1 MKELRLLPARTLYLL
16 GLLGAAKAAAL
27 IGLATAIAGGVV
39 AVATHH
45 AVGSLLA
52 LGLVAAIAR
61 ALIAWAQRFTSSRA
75 LLGQKERLRSAL
87 AARAVGGDDGSPAAI
102 ATLATQGLDELDKYY
117 TVYLPA
123 LVTAATVPLIVGARI
138 LFADWVSAL
147 ILVLTV
153 PLIPVFMALI
163 GMHTRERV
171 ELASTQL
178 SRLSEHLVE
187 LARGLPVL
195 VGLGR
200 AGEQTEALRDLSERH
215 RRTTVG
221 TLRTA
226 FLSSLALE
234 LIATISVAVVAVF
247 IGVRLVAGDMPLE
260 VGLLVLILAPE
271 CMAPLREIGVA
282 FHASQDGR
290 EALRRAQLITDAPSP
305 APTSAEATPQRGA
318 PTSSSAH
325 ASDLRELAE
334 TTGEGITVA
343 RLSVR
348 FADRAE
354 VAVDEVRFTAREG
367 VTLLDGRSGAGKST
381 VLAVLAGGIRSGV
394 TGTVAGIDPAR
405 VAWLPQHPRIS
416 GSTVADELELYGG
429 PVSLLARVG
438 LAHLADADPAAISPG
453 ELRRLA
459 FARVLARVADGATTV
474 LLDEPTAQLD
484 AANADLVIAEIA
496 RMSATA
502 TVIVASHDE
511 VVRALATSTVSLG
524 SASRGTRALVA
535 HESQA
540 QPIRARAAVQRGSA
554 WRELRRFLGP
564 VRGRMVGAVVLG
576 ALAALFA
583 IALTGLSGWLIV
595 RAAEHPPI
603 MYLLVAIVG
612 VRFFGIGRAALRYC
626 ERLVGHD
633 AVFGALTGLRL
644 RVWASLATGTDRTQL
659 AAGATLD
666 RLVRDVDR
674 VRDLS
679 LRVVLP
685 VIVGPVVMIAVVIAA
700 ALLSPTAVPLFIA
713 LAVCMLVLAPMAAVW
728 GDRKS
733 TASSQHLRSVVLR
746 RLAAALTA
754 SDDLRGNGVAA
765 RVLGGIAA
773 LDRRAGTAER
783 TSASALGLGGA
794 VVVAAGA
801 ASAVLATTLG
811 GTDSRI
817 VAVLALVSLAI
828 IEPMLDYVAAVQ
840 LVPAFR
846 LVLREVS
853 TEPEQPRSRH
863 GVQRPIT
870 SVELHGVSAGWQQG
884 VDVVTDVAAVVS
896 RGDWLA
902 ITGPSGSGKSTVAA
916 VLLGQ
921 LSPSS
926 GRYLVDGVDASAL
939 DLTGAIGWCPQE
951 AHLFD
956 STVRGNLR
964 IARARPQAPSDD
976 ELRGVLDRVGLSA
989 LLAGMPAGLDTR
1001 VGREGAQLSGGERQ
1015 RLAVARALLTGADV
1029 VVLDEPTAHL
1039 DDETASV
1046 LMADL
1051 RVALADRITVLVTH
1065 HAVDLR
1071 EGDAR
1076 LRLGALPA
1084 PANVGGRP

>member
-1 MKELRLLPARTLYLL
+1 MKELRLVPARTLYLL
-16 GLLGAAKAAAL
+16 GFLGALKAATL
-27 IGLATAIAGGVV
+27 IGLATAVAGGVV
-39 AVATHH
+39 AVAAHH
-45 AVGSLLA
+45 AVGPLVA
-52 LGLVAAIAR
+52 LGLASALGR
-61 ALIAWAQRFTSSRA
+61 AVIAWAQRVAASRA
-75 LLGQKERLRSAL
+75 LLGEKERLRGEL
-87 AARAVGGDDGSPAAI
+87 AARALSGNVGSPASV

-123 LVTAATVPLIVGARI
+123 LVTAATVPLLVGARI

-163 GMHTRERV
+163 GMHTRDKV
-171 ELASTQL
+171 ALAATQL
-178 SRLSEHLVE
+178 GRLSEHLVE

-200 AGEQTEALRDLSERH
+200 AEEQSEALRELSERH
-215 RRTTVG
+215 RRTTIG

-226 FLSSLALE
+226 FMSSLALE

-247 IGVRLVAGDMPLE
+247 IGVRLVAGDLPLE

-271 CMAPLREIGVA
+271 CMAPFREIGVA

-290 EALRRAQLITDAPSP
+290 EALRRAREITDAPALP
-305 APTSAEATPQRGA
+305 PIAGDIA
-318 PTSSSAH
+318 
-325 ASDLRELAE
+325 ASEVVVE
-334 TTGEGITVA
+334 

-348 FADRAE
+348 FDDRE
-354 VAVDEVRFTAREG
+354 GIAVDEVCFRARPG
-367 VTLLDGRSGAGKST
+367 ITLLDGRSGAGKST

-394 TGTVAGIDPAR
+394 TGTVSGIDPTA
-405 VAWLPQHPRIS
+405 VAWLPQHPRVS
-416 GSTVADELELYGG
+416 GETVRDELELFGATD
-429 PVSLLARVG
+429 PSALLARLG
-438 LAHLADADPAAISPG
+438 LAHLELADPAAISPG

-459 FARVLARVADGATTV
+459 FARVLARVDAGATVV

-484 AANADLVIAEIA
+484 ARSAALVLDELQ
-496 RMSATA
+496 RLGDRA

-511 VVRALATSTVSLG
+511 AVRERATVVVTLGVPARGTTALGVEDVAALPFRERAT
-524 SASRGTRALVA
+524 ASRG
-535 HESQA
+535 
-540 QPIRARAAVQRGSA
+540 GA
-554 WRELRRFLGP
+554 WAELLRILRP
-564 VRGRMVGAVVLG
+564 VRGRLLGAIVLG

-583 IALTGLSGWLIV
+583 VALTGLSGWLIV

-612 VRFFGIGRAALRYC
+612 VRFFGIGRAALRYA

-644 RVWASLATGTDRTQL
+644 RVWNALATGTDRSQL

-685 VIVGPVVMIAVVIAA
+685 VIVGPVVMIAAVVAA
-700 ALLSPTAVPLFIA
+700 ALLSPTAVPLFVA
-713 LAVCMLVLAPMAAVW
+713 LAVAMLVIAPAVALW
-728 GDRKS
+728 GDRRA
-733 TASSQHLRSVVLR
+733 TRGSQQLRSTVLR

-754 SDDLRGNGVAA
+754 ADDLRGNGVGD
-765 RVLGGIAA
+765 RVLGAIAA
-773 LDRRAGTAER
+773 LDRRAGSAER
-783 TSASALGLGGA
+783 RSASALGLGGA

-801 ASAVLATTLG
+801 TSAILATILG
-811 GTDSRI
+811 GADSRI
-817 VAVLALVSLAI
+817 VAVLALVSLAL
-828 IEPMLDYVAAVQ
+828 IEPMTDYVAAVQ
-840 LVPAFR
+840 LAPAFR
-846 LVLREVS
+846 LVLGEIATPPVIAPDRARVE
-853 TEPEQPRSRH
+853 
-863 GVQRPIT
+863 RPIT
-870 SVELHGVSAGWQQG
+870 SLALDGIRAGWTPG
-884 VDVVTDVAAVVS
+884 VDVVTDVAASVT
-896 RGDWLA
+896 RGNWLA
-902 ITGPSGSGKSTVAA
+902 ITGPSGSGKSTLAA

-921 LSPSS
+921 LAPTG
-926 GRYLVDGVDASAL
+926 GRYLLDGVDATSL
-939 DLTGAIGWCPQE
+939 DLSRAIGWCPQE

-956 STVRGNLR
+956 STVRGNLV
-964 IARARPQAPSDD
+964 IARPRDETPTDD
-976 ELRGVLDRVGLSA
+976 ELHAVLERVGLTT
-989 LLAGMPAGLDTR
+989 LVAGMPAGLETR

-1046 LMADL
+1046 LMTDL
-1051 RVALADRITVLVTH
+1051 RIALADRITVLVTH
-1065 HAVDLR
+1065 HALDLR
-1071 EGDAR
+1071 DGDER
-1076 LRLGALPA
+1076 VRLGVQPRVGAAAATA